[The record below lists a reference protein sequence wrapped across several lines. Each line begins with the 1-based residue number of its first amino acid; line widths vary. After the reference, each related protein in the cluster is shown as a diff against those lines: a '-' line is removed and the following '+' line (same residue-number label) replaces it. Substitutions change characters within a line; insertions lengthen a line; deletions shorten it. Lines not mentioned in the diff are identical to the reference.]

1 MADLRAPQWALA
13 PGVRRVECGRVVIG
27 GSPMTIMRLT
37 EAGAAVLD
45 RALGRAAS
53 PGGAPVASVAER
65 ALLARLERRGML
77 VATPVALSPDELGGL
92 LGELTV
98 VVPVRDD
105 ADGVAALLAS
115 LAACTPMLDRRRPPG
130 VAVGDAV
137 DPAAE
142 HDGISLPMRTLVV
155 DDASTDPQRLA
166 RVAERFGAEVIRCDR
181 SGGPGAARTIGLA
194 AVTTPWVAFLDADTT
209 LATGW
214 LATAGAHLR
223 DDRVSNGST
232 GSRIALVAPRVT
244 PGVSHGVDRLIRDR
258 MVEGRRTARSPMG
271 KLAAYE
277 RAHSPLDLGADGGT
291 ITPGTRLSYA
301 PSAAWL
307 VRVDALRLVG
317 GFDPGLRYGE
327 DVDLIWRLV
336 DAGWVARYD
345 PRSRVKHRV
354 RPTLPGWVEQRFR
367 YGTSAAPLAVRHR
380 GALSPVVVSPWSAA
394 AWGLVV
400 VGHPLA
406 GLAVAAGSTGVL
418 ARRLDVAD
426 PAAEALRLA
435 GRGTLLAGFQLA
447 RALIRPWWPVTVV
460 AAWRWRRGRVL
471 AAAALAASA
480 IHGRS
485 AVSIADDV
493 AYSTGVWWGV
503 AVEVRRRPS
512 AVVAALGAV
521 VPGFGGGPARSGDAL
536 VKRLRSALGRGER
549 AVGDRGSDNNDDDT
563 TSTGGSSADEP
574 TGDGAQRLGLKKQ
587 RRSERPIA
595 SKPTEKK
602 NDGGGSW

>member
-115 LAACTPMLDRRRPPG
+115 LAAGSNR
-130 VAVGDAV
+130 
-137 DPAAE
+137 
-142 HDGISLPMRTLVV
+142 LPMRTLVV
-155 DDASTDPQRLA
+155 DDASTHPQRLA
-166 RVAERFGAEVIRCDR
+166 RVAKRFGAELIRCDR

-209 LATGW
+209 VATGW

-223 DDRVSNGST
+223 DDRVSTGST
-232 GSRIALVAPRVT
+232 GPRIALVAPRVM
-244 PGVSHGVDRLIRDR
+244 PEVSQGVVRLTRDR
-258 MVEGRRTARSPMG
+258 MVEGRRTARSPMA

-291 ITPGTRLSYA
+291 ITAGTRLSYA

-307 VRVDALRLVG
+307 VRVDAIRRLG
-317 GFDPGLRYGE
+317 GFDAGLRYGE

-406 GLAVAAGSTGVL
+406 GLAVTAGSTGVL

-460 AAWRWRRGRVL
+460 AACRWRRGRVL
-471 AAAALAASA
+471 AAAGLAASA

-485 AVSIADDV
+485 VVAIADDV

-512 AVVAALGAV
+512 AVVAVLGAV
-521 VPGFGGGPARSGDAL
+521 VPGFGGGPARRGDAL
-536 VKRLRSALGRGER
+536 LKRLRSALGRGER

-563 TSTGGSSADEP
+563 TSTGGSSTDEP
-574 TGDGAQRLGLKKQ
+574 TEDEAHRLGLKKQ
-587 RRSERPIA
+587 RRSERPRA
-595 SKPTEKK
+595 PKPIEKK

>member
-115 LAACTPMLDRRRPPG
+115 LAAGSNR
-130 VAVGDAV
+130 
-137 DPAAE
+137 
-142 HDGISLPMRTLVV
+142 LPMRTLVV

-291 ITPGTRLSYA
+291 ITAGTRLSYA

-354 RPTLPGWVEQRFR
+354 RPTLAGWAEQRFR
-367 YGTSAAPLAVRHR
+367 YGTSAAPLAVRHP

-406 GLAVAAGSTGVL
+406 GLAVTAGSTGVL

>member
-1 MADLRAPQWALA
+1 M
-13 PGVRRVECGRVVIG
+13 
-27 GSPMTIMRLT
+27 
-37 EAGAAVLD
+37 
-45 RALGRAAS
+45 
-53 PGGAPVASVAER
+53 
-65 ALLARLERRGML
+65 
-77 VATPVALSPDELGGL
+77 
-92 LGELTV
+92 
-98 VVPVRDD
+98 
-105 ADGVAALLAS
+105 
-115 LAACTPMLDRRRPPG
+115 
-130 VAVGDAV
+130 
-137 DPAAE
+137 
-142 HDGISLPMRTLVV
+142 VV
-155 DDASTDPQRLA
+155 DDASTDPHRLA

-209 LATGW
+209 VATGW
-214 LATAGAHLR
+214 LGTAGAHLR
-223 DDRVSNGST
+223 DDRVSTGST
-232 GSRIALVAPRVT
+232 GPRIALVAPRVM

-258 MVEGRRTARSPMG
+258 MVEGRRTARSPMA

-291 ITPGTRLSYA
+291 ITAGTRLSYA

-307 VRVDALRLVG
+307 VRVDAIRRLG
-317 GFDPGLRYGE
+317 GFDAGLRYGE

-354 RPTLPGWVEQRFR
+354 RPTVPGWVEQRFR

-460 AAWRWRRGRVL
+460 AAWRWRRDRVL

-503 AVEVRRRPS
+503 AVEVRRRPG

-536 VKRLRSALGRGER
+536 VKRLRSALGQGER

-563 TSTGGSSADEP
+563 TGGSSADEP

-587 RRSERPIA
+587 RRSERPTA

>member
-1 MADLRAPQWALA
+1 MA
-13 PGVRRVECGRVVIG
+13 
-27 GSPMTIMRLT
+27 
-37 EAGAAVLD
+37 
-45 RALGRAAS
+45 
-53 PGGAPVASVAER
+53 
-65 ALLARLERRGML
+65 
-77 VATPVALSPDELGGL
+77 
-92 LGELTV
+92 
-98 VVPVRDD
+98 
-105 ADGVAALLAS
+105 
-115 LAACTPMLDRRRPPG
+115 
-130 VAVGDAV
+130 
-137 DPAAE
+137 
-142 HDGISLPMRTLVV
+142 
-155 DDASTDPQRLA
+155 
-166 RVAERFGAEVIRCDR
+166 
-181 SGGPGAARTIGLA
+181 
-194 AVTTPWVAFLDADTT
+194 
-209 LATGW
+209 
-214 LATAGAHLR
+214 
-223 DDRVSNGST
+223 
-232 GSRIALVAPRVT
+232 
-244 PGVSHGVDRLIRDR
+244 
-258 MVEGRRTARSPMG
+258 

-317 GFDPGLRYGE
+317 GFDAGLRYGE

-354 RPTLPGWVEQRFR
+354 RPTLAGWAEQRFR
-367 YGTSAAPLAVRHR
+367 YGTSAAPLAVRHP

-493 AYSTGVWWGV
+493 AYSTGVWWGWPSRYDAARAQSLPPWERWCRASGAARPGAV
-503 AVEVRRRPS
+503 ARSSNDYGRRSDEGSEPWATEAATTTTTIRPAGRRRTNR
-512 AVVAALGAV
+512 
-521 VPGFGGGPARSGDAL
+521 PATEPNASG
-536 VKRLRSALGRGER
+536 
-549 AVGDRGSDNNDDDT
+549 
-563 TSTGGSSADEP
+563 
-574 TGDGAQRLGLKKQ
+574 
-587 RRSERPIA
+587 
-595 SKPTEKK
+595 
-602 NDGGGSW
+602 